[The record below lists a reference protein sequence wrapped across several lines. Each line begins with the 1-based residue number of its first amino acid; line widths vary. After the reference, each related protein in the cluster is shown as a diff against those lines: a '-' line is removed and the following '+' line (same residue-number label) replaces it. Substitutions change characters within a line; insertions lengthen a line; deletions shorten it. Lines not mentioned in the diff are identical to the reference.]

1 MGVIRGEG
9 SSKHYLTLPYLSNSL
24 NICFIELSPLFC
36 FCNQI
41 NALRGKHSRQ
51 DTQLVTL
58 LVRLGIVLTCNYHA
72 ITITMAP
79 FTYQQMF
86 FFPLSLSRLSPDLT
100 IYASNMACVLQ
111 KQELLTLEGASRAP
125 EFTMVIQWGLCCSLF
140 LIFCVV
146 LLFVFT
152 LLVPYCDFRHDFPMK
167 TMFGSSLPPIA
178 CRRAYV
184 LFTLFVFIGVQ
195 HILCCGFC
203 FA

>member
-1 MGVIRGEG
+1 MCLIETGTAYHWRGFTSTRVHHGYLVG
-9 SSKHYLTLPYLSNSL
+9 S
-24 NICFIELSPLFC
+24 
-36 FCNQI
+36 
-41 NALRGKHSRQ
+41 
-51 DTQLVTL
+51 V
-58 LVRLGIVLTCNYHA
+58 
-72 ITITMAP
+72 
-79 FTYQQMF
+79 
-86 FFPLSLSRLSPDLT
+86 
-100 IYASNMACVLQ
+100 
-111 KQELLTLEGASRAP
+111 
-125 EFTMVIQWGLCCSLF
+125 F

-203 FA
+203 FAWCHLVFCVHNVASFSELSIFLLPHRHCTHIIKALAWQNHFTNLVLPCHFLLKCLYQTRHVCSHNIHLYLCAILFAWWCLKPLSTIFQLYCGGQLY